1 MLVDNKYTKSSI
13 ISALFWKLMER
24 GGAQGIQLIVQIL
37 LARILAPSD
46 FGIIAIVIVFI
57 TISRLFIESGFNVA
71 LIQKKEADDLD
82 YSSVFYLSLFFA
94 FLMYGLI
101 YFSSPIIAKF
111 YGDSQLIMV
120 LRVLSITLFFGA
132 LNSVQNSFVVRHMM
146 FKKLFISS
154 LSAIIISGFIGIVAA
169 LLDLG
174 VWALVLQ
181 QLANQFFATLILLFT
196 IKWRPNLIFSISRLK
211 SLFSFGWRVLVS
223 KLINTLYLNM
233 ITLIIGKTYT
243 PNILGYYNRGEQL
256 PRIVV
261 ENIDGSLQTVLFPKF
276 SSEQDNNTRLKAIV
290 RRSIVTSSFMIFPMM
305 IGMAAVAEPL
315 IKVILTDKWLPSVP
329 FLQIV
334 CLSYAFTPIQSAN
347 LQAINALGRS
357 DITLRLEIVKKV
369 LGLFILI
376 VSIPHGIY
384 AMVIG
389 IAITVVLAS
398 FINAYPNKRLL
409 NYSYREQCSDI
420 MPSLSI
426 SLIMG
431 VFVYFLNFLKM
442 DVGILLM
449 LQLAVGVGVYTIL
462 SKIFK
467 IESLNYLLDIFK
479 QFINRK
485 SK

>member
-1 MLVDNKYTKSSI
+1 MENKYTKATI
-13 ISALFWKLMER
+13 ISALIWKFMER
-24 GGAQGIQLIVQIL
+24 GGSQGIQFIVQIL
-37 LARILAPSD
+37 LARILTPDD
-46 FGIIAIVIVFI
+46 FGTIAIVIVFI
-57 TISRLFIESGFNVA
+57 TISRLFVESGFNVA
-71 LIQKKEADDLD
+71 LIQKKDADDID
-82 YSSVFYLSLFFA
+82 FSSVFYLSLLFSL
-94 FLMYGLI
+94 LMYGVI
-101 YFSSPIIAKF
+101 YLVSPFIAGF
-111 YGDSQLIMV
+111 YGDTELIMV
-120 LRVLSITLFFGA
+120 LRILSTTLFFGG
-132 LNSVQNSFVVRHMM
+132 LNSVQNSFIVKNMLFR
-146 FKKLFISS
+146 KLFMSS
-154 LSAIIISGFIGIVAA
+154 LLAIIISGITGVVAA
-169 LLDLG
+169 LLGLG

-181 QLANQFFATLILLFT
+181 QLVNQMILTLILWFT
-196 IKWRPNLIFSISRLK
+196 IKWRPRLIFSISRLK
-211 SLFSFGWRVLVS
+211 SLFSFGWRVLVT
-223 KLINTLYLNM
+223 KLINTLYMNM
-233 ITLIIGKTYT
+233 ITLIIGKIYT
-243 PNILGYYNRGEQL
+243 PDILGYYNRGEQV
-256 PRIVV
+256 PRVVV

-290 RRSIVTSSFMIFPMM
+290 RRSIVTSSFMVFPMM

-409 NYSYREQCSDI
+409 NYSYREQCLDI
-420 MPSLSI
+420 MPSLCI

-431 VFVYFLNFLKM
+431 VVVYFLNFLKI
-442 DVGILLM
+442 DLGILLM

-462 SKIFK
+462 SKVFK
-467 IESLNYLLDIFK
+467 IESLNYLVDIFK
-479 QFINRK
+479 ELINQK